1 MPPLGELGMRPD
13 VLAGA
18 SRPGSRRRSMSPR
31 MHAADYGEQ
40 IVESGYAAA
49 YPGGS
54 TSWLRIESQLQHL
67 EELVT
72 LPEIEGGGGPST
84 LLVEGRRR

>member
-1 MPPLGELGMRPD
+1 MPPLGEHGIRPD
-13 VLAGA
+13 APA
-18 SRPGSRRRSMSPR
+18 SALRPGSQRRTASPR
-31 MHAADYGEQ
+31 MHAADFGEQ

-84 LLVEGRRR
+84 LLVEGRR